1 MEPLYFFLVDQ
12 KGRFLYNMGMNKDIV
27 FYLKWLATF
36 VTIVGAVC
44 TSINLYPLGPAL
56 LNLGAF
62 LWLIVSIAWR
72 EWSLIV
78 INATLLLIYTVGLV
92 VKLAT

>member
-1 MEPLYFFLVDQ
+1 MQ
-12 KGRFLYNMGMNKDIV
+12 SLYNSGMNKQFV

-36 VTIVGAVC
+36 VTIAGAVC
-44 TSINLYPLGPAL
+44 TSINMYPLGPGM
-56 LNLGAF
+56 LNVGAF
-62 LWLIVSIAWR
+62 LWLIVAIAWR

-92 VKLAT
+92 VKLAI

>member
-1 MEPLYFFLVDQ
+1 
-12 KGRFLYNMGMNKDIV
+12 MNKGLE

-44 TSINLYPLGPAL
+44 TSINIYPAGPAL
-56 LNLGAF
+56 LNLGAAI
-62 LWLIVSIAWR
+62 WLVVAIMWR
-72 EWSLIV
+72 EWSLID
-78 INATLLLIYTVGLV
+78 INATLLVIYSVGLV

>member
-1 MEPLYFFLVDQ
+1 MKKE
-12 KGRFLYNMGMNKDIV
+12 IV
-27 FYLKWLATF
+27 FYLKWIAT
-36 VTIVGAVC
+36 VITIVGAVC

-62 LWLIVSIAWR
+62 VWLIVSIMWR

-78 INATLLLIYTVGLV
+78 INATLLLIYTVGLI
-92 VKLAT
+92 VKLV

>member
-1 MEPLYFFLVDQ
+1 MTKE
-12 KGRFLYNMGMNKDIV
+12 IV

-36 VTIVGAVC
+36 VTILGAIA
-44 TSINLYPLGPAL
+44 TSVNMYPLGPAL

-62 LWLIVSIAWR
+62 IWLIVSIMWK

-78 INATLLLIYTVGLV
+78 INATLLLIYTIGLV
-92 VKLAT
+92 IKLL

>member
-1 MEPLYFFLVDQ
+1 M
-12 KGRFLYNMGMNKDIV
+12 KKDTV

-36 VTIVGAVC
+36 VTIAGAVC

-56 LNLGAF
+56 LNFGAL
-62 LWLIVSIAWR
+62 LWLIVAIRWR

-78 INATLLLIYTVGLV
+78 INATLLAIYSIGLV
-92 VKLAT
+92 IKLLCSGLLLFLQ

>member
-1 MEPLYFFLVDQ
+1 MKKE
-12 KGRFLYNMGMNKDIV
+12 IV
-27 FYLKWLATF
+27 FYLKWIAT
-36 VTIVGAVC
+36 VITIAGAIC

-62 LWLIVSIAWR
+62 VWLIVSIMWR

-92 VKLAT
+92 VKLLT

>member
-1 MEPLYFFLVDQ
+1 M
-12 KGRFLYNMGMNKDIV
+12 KKDTV

-36 VTIVGAVC
+36 ITIVGAIC

-56 LNLGAF
+56 LNFGAL
-62 LWLIVSIAWR
+62 LWLIVAIKWK

-78 INATLLLIYTVGLV
+78 INATLLAIYTIGLL
-92 VKLAT
+92 VKLLT

>member
-1 MEPLYFFLVDQ
+1 MKKEL
-12 KGRFLYNMGMNKDIV
+12 V
-27 FYLKWLATF
+27 FYLKWLAT
-36 VTIVGAVC
+36 VITIAGAIC

-62 LWLIVSIAWR
+62 VWLIVSIMWR

-78 INATLLLIYTVGLV
+78 INATLLLIYTIGLV
-92 VKLAT
+92 VKLLT

>member
-1 MEPLYFFLVDQ
+1 MF
-12 KGRFLYNMGMNKDIV
+12 MNKDIV
-27 FYLKWLATF
+27 VYLKWVAT
-36 VTIVGAVC
+36 VITIAGAVA
-44 TSINLYPLGPAL
+44 TSINMYPLGPAL

-62 LWLIVSIAWR
+62 VWLIVSIVWR

-92 VKLAT
+92 VKFLT

>member
-1 MEPLYFFLVDQ
+1 MVD
-12 KGRFLYNMGMNKDIV
+12 KNAHFCYNLRMNKDIV

-36 VTIVGAVC
+36 VTIIGAIC
-44 TSINLYPLGPAL
+44 TSVNLYPLGPAL
-56 LNLGAF
+56 LNVGAF
-62 LWLIVSIAWR
+62 LWLIVAIKWR

-78 INATLLLIYTVGLV
+78 INATLLLIYTVGLI

>member
-1 MEPLYFFLVDQ
+1 MLDY
-12 KGRFLYNMGMNKDIV
+12 KDPFCYISSMKKDLI

-44 TSINLYPLGPAL
+44 TSINIYPLGPAL
-56 LNLGAF
+56 LNVGAF
-62 LWLIVSIAWR
+62 IWLVVAIVWR

-78 INATLLLIYTVGLV
+78 INAALLAIYTIGLVIKLLI
-92 VKLAT
+92 

>member
-1 MEPLYFFLVDQ
+1 
-12 KGRFLYNMGMNKDIV
+12 MGMNEKTV

-44 TSINLYPLGPAL
+44 TSINMYPLGPTL

-62 LWLIVSIAWR
+62 IWLIVAIAWR
-72 EWSLIV
+72 EWSLII
-78 INATLLLIYTVGLV
+78 INATLLIIYTVGLV
-92 VKLAT
+92 VKLLT

>member
-1 MEPLYFFLVDQ
+1 
-12 KGRFLYNMGMNKDIV
+12 MNKDIV

-36 VTIVGAVC
+36 ITIVGAVC

-56 LNLGAF
+56 LNLGAL
-62 LWLIVSIAWR
+62 LWLIVAIKWR

-78 INATLLLIYTVGLV
+78 INATLLAIYTIGLL
-92 VKLAT
+92 VKLLT

>member
-1 MEPLYFFLVDQ
+1 
-12 KGRFLYNMGMNKDIV
+12 MNKDMT

-36 VTIVGAVC
+36 VTIAGAIC
-44 TSINLYPLGPAL
+44 TSINIYPAGPAL

-62 LWLIVSIAWR
+62 IWLIVSIMWR

-78 INATLLLIYTVGLV
+78 INATLLVIYTVGLII
-92 VKLAT
+92 KLI

>member
-1 MEPLYFFLVDQ
+1 MTKE
-12 KGRFLYNMGMNKDIV
+12 IV

-36 VTIVGAVC
+36 VTILGAIA
-44 TSINLYPLGPAL
+44 TSINMYPLGPAL

-62 LWLIVSIAWR
+62 LWLIVSIMWK

-78 INATLLLIYTVGLV
+78 INATLLLIYTIGLV
-92 VKLAT
+92 IKLL

>member
-1 MEPLYFFLVDQ
+1 M
-12 KGRFLYNMGMNKDIV
+12 KKDLV

-44 TSINLYPLGPAL
+44 TSINIYPAGPAL

-62 LWLIVSIAWR
+62 IWLIVAIMWR

-78 INATLLLIYTVGLV
+78 INATLLVIYTVGLII
-92 VKLAT
+92 KLI

>member
-1 MEPLYFFLVDQ
+1 M
-12 KGRFLYNMGMNKDIV
+12 KKDLV

-36 VTIVGAVC
+36 VTIVGAIC
-44 TSINLYPLGPAL
+44 TSINIYPAGPAL

-62 LWLIVSIAWR
+62 IWLIVAIIWR

-78 INATLLLIYTVGLV
+78 INATLLIIYTVGLII
-92 VKLAT
+92 KLI